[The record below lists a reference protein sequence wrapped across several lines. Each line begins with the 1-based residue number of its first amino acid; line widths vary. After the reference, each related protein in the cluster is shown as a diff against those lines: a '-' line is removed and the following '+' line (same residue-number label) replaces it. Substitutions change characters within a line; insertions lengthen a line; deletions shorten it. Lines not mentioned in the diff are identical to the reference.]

1 MEFGPHPSF
10 SWSRSRHD
18 TLEVCA
24 RRYFW
29 RYYRF
34 WRGWEEDA
42 DGEARRAWILKK
54 LTGLRAELGRSLHRR
69 AFEVGFRAAQGLER
83 PDAEALEGRTR
94 EELNRVV
101 AASRDRG
108 AFLASPSRHPFL
120 RAAWYGDGPGEEEIA
135 AVRER
140 LGPTHRRLAEH
151 PIWRRV
157 EEGDLEVLHLDDP
170 DVRPEPAFELDGV
183 PVYAEPD
190 LLLRRTGDDRRV
202 VVDWKSG
209 RQREGDLWQVALYG
223 LFLRETRRIRES
235 TGRVEYLASGGSEE
249 LELDPRTIDRAE
261 ELARESIGRMEELL
275 EDPEDNRPG
284 PKEAFPM
291 VDRAPI
297 CRWCDFY
304 ELCEPELEE
313 GRVER

>member
-1 MEFGPHPSF
+1 MEFGPRPSF

-29 RYYRF
+29 RYYRS
-34 WRGWEEDA
+34 WKGWEEDA
-42 DGEARRAWILKK
+42 EPEARRAWVLKK

-69 AFEVGFRAAQGLER
+69 AFEVGFRVAQGLEG
-83 PDAEALEGRTR
+83 PGADTLETRTR

-101 AASRDRG
+101 VASRDRA
-108 AFLASPSRHPFL
+108 AFLAGPARHPFL
-120 RAAWYGDGPGEEEIA
+120 RSAWYGDGPESAEIET
-135 AVRER
+135 VRER
-140 LGPTHRRLAEH
+140 LGPAHRRLADH
-151 PIWRRV
+151 PIWASIAGG
-157 EEGDLEVLHLDDP
+157 ELEVLHLDDP
-170 DVRPEPAFELDGV
+170 DVPPEPDFDLDGV

-190 LLLRRTGDDRRV
+190 LVLRRRTDDRHV

-209 RQREGDLWQVALYG
+209 REREDDLWQVALYG
-223 LFLRETRRIRES
+223 LYLRETRRIRAS
-235 TGRVEYLASGGSEE
+235 VGRVEYLASGESRE
-249 LELDPRTIDRAE
+249 LELEPPVLDRAE
-261 ELARESIGRMEELL
+261 QRARASLREMRELL
-275 EDPEDNRPG
+275 EDPGENRPRSR
-284 PKEAFPM
+284 EAFPM
-291 VDRAPI
+291 VDRRPV

>member
-1 MEFGPHPSF
+1 MDFGPQPSF

-24 RRYFW
+24 RRYYW

-34 WRGWEEDA
+34 WRGWEDGA
-42 DGEARRAWILKK
+42 DEEAHRAWILKK

-69 AFEVGFRAAQGLER
+69 AFEVGFKVAQGLDR
-83 PDAEALEGRTR
+83 PDPKALEGRTR

-101 AASRDRG
+101 AASRDRS
-108 AFLASPSRHPFL
+108 AFLASPSHHPFL
-120 RAAWYGDGPGEEEIA
+120 RSAWYGDGPAKEEVE

-140 LGPTHRRLAEH
+140 LEPTHRRLTEH
-151 PIWRRV
+151 PIWDGV
-157 EEGDLEVLHLDDP
+157 DAGELEVLHLDDP
-170 DVRPEPAFELDGV
+170 DVPPEPDFELDGV

-190 LLLRRTGDDRRV
+190 LLLRRAGDERHV

-209 RQREGDLWQVALYG
+209 REREDDLWQVALYG
-223 LFLRETRRIRES
+223 LQLRETRRIRAS
-235 TGRVEYLASGGSEE
+235 VGRVEYLASGESEE
-249 LELDPRTIDRAE
+249 LELGERELDRAE
-261 ELARESIGRMEELL
+261 ELARESIEAMRALL
-275 EDPEDNRPG
+275 EDPGANRPRR
-284 PKEAFPM
+284 KEDFPM

-304 ELCEPELEE
+304 ELCEPELGD

>member
-1 MEFGPHPSF
+1 MDFGPQPSF

-24 RRYFW
+24 RRYYW

-34 WRGWEEDA
+34 WKGWEEDA
-42 DGEARRAWILKK
+42 DEEARRAWILKK

-69 AFEVGFRAAQGLER
+69 AFEVGFKVAQGLER
-83 PDAEALEGRTR
+83 PAADELEERTR

-101 AASRDRG
+101 AASRDRS
-108 AFLASPSRHPFL
+108 AFLASPSHHPFL
-120 RAAWYGDGPGEEEIA
+120 RSAWYGDGPGEEEIE
-135 AVRER
+135 AVQER
-140 LGPTHRRLAEH
+140 LGPTHRRLVEH
-151 PIWRRV
+151 PIWDGV
-157 EEGDLEVLHLDDP
+157 DAGELEVLHLDDP
-170 DVRPEPAFELDGV
+170 DVRPEPDFELDGV

-190 LLLRRTGDDRRV
+190 LLLRRTEDDRHV

-209 RQREGDLWQVALYG
+209 REREGDLWQVALYG
-223 LFLRETRRIRES
+223 LYLRETRRVRAAV
-235 TGRVEYLASGGSEE
+235 GRVEYLASGESEE
-249 LELDPRTIDRAE
+249 LELGSRELDRAE
-261 ELARESIGRMEELL
+261 ELARESIEAMRGLL
-275 EDPEDNRPG
+275 EDPGANRPRAR
-284 PKEAFPM
+284 EAFPL

-304 ELCEPELEE
+304 ELCEPELGD

>member
-1 MEFGPHPSF
+1 MDFGPQPSF

-34 WRGWEEDA
+34 WRGWEDDA
-42 DGEARRAWILKK
+42 DDEAHRAWLLKK

-69 AFEVGFRAAQGLER
+69 AFEVGFRVAQGLDR
-83 PDAEALEGRTR
+83 PDVDALEAKTR

-101 AASRDRG
+101 VASRDRG
-108 AFLASPSRHPFL
+108 AFLASPSQHPFL
-120 RAAWYGDGPGEEEIA
+120 RSTWYGDGPGDEEIER
-135 AVRER
+135 VRER

-151 PIWRRV
+151 PIWDGI
-157 EEGDLEVLHLDDP
+157 EAGELEALHLDDP
-170 DVRPEPAFELDGV
+170 DVRPEPQFELDGV

-190 LLLRRTGDDRRV
+190 LLLRRSEDDRRI

-209 RQREGDLWQVALYG
+209 REQEGDLWQVALYG
-223 LFLRETRRIRES
+223 LYLRETRRIQAS
-235 TGRVEYLASGGSEE
+235 TGRVEYLATGESDE
-249 LELDPRTIDRAE
+249 LELEAEVLDRAE
-261 ELARESIGRMEELL
+261 ELARESLAAMRDLQ
-275 EDPEDNRPG
+275 EDRDENRPR
-284 PKEAFPM
+284 PKEDFPM
-291 VDRAPI
+291 VDRRSI

-304 ELCEPELEE
+304 ELCEPELED

>member
-1 MEFGPHPSF
+1 MEFGPQPSF

-18 TLEVCA
+18 TLDVCA

-34 WRGWEEDA
+34 WKGWEDDA
-42 DGEARRAWILKK
+42 DPEARRAWVLKK

-69 AFEVGFRAAQGLER
+69 AFEVGFKVAQGLEAPG
-83 PDAEALEGRTR
+83 PDQLEARTR

-101 AASRDRG
+101 AASRDRST
-108 AFLASPSRHPFL
+108 FLAAPSRRPFL
-120 RAAWYGDGPGEEEIA
+120 RSAWYGDGPEEGEIET
-135 AVRER
+135 VRER

-151 PIWRRV
+151 RV
-157 EEGDLEVLHLDDP
+157 WEEVREGSLEVLHLDDP
-170 DVRPEPAFELDGV
+170 DVPPEPEFELDGV

-190 LLLRRTGDDRRV
+190 LVLRRCDDDRRV

-209 RQREGDLWQVALYG
+209 GKREDDLWQVALYG
-223 LFLRETRRIRES
+223 VHLRETGGVGS
-235 TGRVEYLASGGSEE
+235 ATGRIEYLASGDHRE
-249 LELDPRTIDRAE
+249 LELEPAVLDRAE
-261 ELARESIGRMEELL
+261 ALARESIGGMRELL
-275 EDPEDNRPG
+275 EEPARNRPRSRD
-284 PKEAFPM
+284 AFPM
-291 VDRAPI
+291 VDRRPV

-313 GRVER
+313 GRVQR